1 MRFETWER
9 IQKAIDCIRS
19 GKLDE
24 LAPGR
29 HELFDGVTSTY
40 SSIRQKRR
48 AFTRR
53 TESILTFTISSAAVR
68 SSKLPT

>member
-19 GKLDE
+19 GELEE

-29 HELFDGVTSTY
+29 HELFDGAYVNVFEYQT
-40 SSIRQKRR
+40 KRR

-53 TESILTFTISSAAVR
+53 TENTSISTISSAAARR
-68 SSKLPT
+68 SESRI